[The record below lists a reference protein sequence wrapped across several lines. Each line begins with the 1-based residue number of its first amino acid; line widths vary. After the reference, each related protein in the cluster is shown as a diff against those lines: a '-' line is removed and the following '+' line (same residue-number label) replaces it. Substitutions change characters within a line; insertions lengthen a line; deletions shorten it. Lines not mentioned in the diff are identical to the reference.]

1 MAHGFQSI
9 GKHAEQK
16 DNKALR
22 DWAWDK
28 LKKAAKYGGKKA
40 KALILNRDKS
50 IFPAEVS
57 FIDVDSEE
65 VQEATQIAGQSSM
78 FGLPSNKGGGI
89 VGNPMSGNPLSTP
102 KSDNVSAASQIVNM
116 TSQGG
121 NFFAKSIETYDANDP
136 SQLLQS
142 IASNTQELV
151 RVVQEHEASMTHAS
165 QRRERH
171 DDIMAA
177 RQRAW
182 LEQKAFGKGTAPSGG
197 GGGFAD
203 MAGLG
208 LDLAMGGKG
217 GGQTSQMIKAVGG
230 NALANQLGK
239 SVSGLGKTGKSGSL
253 MKHGVGRVA
262 KRSLAKIGG
271 KGAAKMGAKA
281 IPGLGL
287 LLGLGYGLGRIMKD
301 GDWVGALGEVT
312 SGALSTFAPGP
323 GTALGLG
330 IDGALIAKDMADN
343 AGSADA
349 GGIIDKQIHTGGLD
363 GKGGSLTM
371 THPGELIA
379 NTNQLKEIPNYFLDT
394 LSEREPD
401 FSKAIGLGLYWN
413 QKKYPVFWEG
423 KGGGGG
429 GGDDKEKLP
438 PVIIQGLS
446 QIGRGLTGSKVD
458 DGMIGPSFLRIFN
471 ENTELGKQLRAE
483 DEVDHGSGIGATF
496 RAMSGS
502 KIGDGFIGPKWL
514 GWKNKN
520 QPTVDPQQVLRYL
533 QSQGVDLQEA
543 TMWTNKIGEK
553 SNFVGDK
560 EGGLFGWDGGDFSKM
575 KSAVGV
581 NWKDDWQGQ
590 LNYLIKDQVIL
601 KGSENNQ
608 VAGPNNVSVSS
619 PNNTTK
625 GNETANNLN
634 DLSSDTSRS
643 AMNPNVIVN
652 LPMPGEGGGEV
663 GTTPSGYLNGI
674 SMADT
679 GTDVFANLKIRSL
692 R

>member
-78 FGLPSNKGGGI
+78 FGLPSKKGGGI

-102 KSDNVSAASQIVNM
+102 KSDNVSAASSIVNM
-116 TSQGG
+116 TSQNG
-121 NFFAKSIETYDANDP
+121 NFFAKSIESYDANDP

-151 RVVQEHEASMTHAS
+151 RVVQEHEASMVHQS
-165 QRRERH
+165 LRKERH

-182 LEQKAFGKGTAPSGG
+182 LEQKAFGGGTAPSGG
-197 GGGFAD
+197 GGSGLSD
-203 MAGLG
+203 IAGLG

-217 GGQTSQMIKAVGG
+217 GGKSSEMVKLLGG
-230 NALANQLGK
+230 SVLGDQVAK
-239 SVSGLGKTGKSGSL
+239 SMSGLGKTGKAGSI
-253 MKHGVGRVA
+253 MKHGIGRAA
-262 KRSLAKIGG
+262 KRHAIKTGG
-271 KGAAKMGAKA
+271 KGVAKMSGKA
-281 IPGLGL
+281 IPGVGLALGVL
-287 LLGLGYGLGRIMKD
+287 FGLGRMMK
-301 GDWVGALGEVT
+301 GDFAAGTAEML

-330 IDGALIAKDMADN
+330 IDGALLAKDMADN

-401 FSKAIGLGLYWN
+401 FSKSIGLGLYWN
-413 QKKYPVFWEG
+413 QKKYPIFWEG

-429 GGDDKEKLP
+429 GEDKLP

-446 QIGRGLTGSKVD
+446 QIGRGLFGSKVD
-458 DGMIGPSFLRIFN
+458 DGMIGPSWMRLFN
-471 ENTELGKQLRAE
+471 ENTERGKQLRAE

-496 RAMSGS
+496 RAMTGS

-575 KSAVGV
+575 KSAVGA

-619 PNNTTK
+619 PNNTVK

-652 LPMPGEGGGEV
+652 VPVPGEGGGSV
-663 GTTPSGYLNGI
+663 GTTPSGYVNGI

-679 GTDVFANLKIRSL
+679 GTEIFANLKIRSL

>member
-28 LKKAAKYGGKKA
+28 LKKAAKYAGKKG

-78 FGLPSNKGGGI
+78 FGLPSKKGGGI
-89 VGNPMSGNPLSTP
+89 VSNPMSGNPLSTP
-102 KSDNVSAASQIVNM
+102 KSDNVSAASSIVNM

-121 NFFAKSIETYDANDP
+121 NFFAKSIESYDANDP

-151 RVVQEHEASMTHAS
+151 RVVQEHEESMVHQS
-165 QRRERH
+165 LRKEKH

-177 RQRAW
+177 RTRAW
-182 LEQKAFGKGTAPSGG
+182 MEQKAFGGGTVPSGG
-197 GGGFAD
+197 GGSGLSD
-203 MAGLG
+203 IAGLG

-217 GGQTSQMIKAVGG
+217 GGKSSEMVKLLGGSVVGDQAAKAM
-230 NALANQLGK
+230 
-239 SVSGLGKTGKSGSL
+239 SGLGKTGKAGSI
-253 MKHGVGRVA
+253 MKYGAGRAV
-262 KRSLAKIGG
+262 KRAAIKAGG
-271 KGAAKMGAKA
+271 AGAAKVLGKS
-281 IPGLGL
+281 IPGVGLALGAL
-287 LLGLGYGLGRIMKD
+287 FGLGKFMK
-301 GDWVGALGEVT
+301 GDWVGGLAEIG
-312 SGALSTFAPGP
+312 SGALSLTGAGIPFQI
-323 GTALGLG
+323 ALDSA
-330 IDGALIAKDMADN
+330 IVAKEMADN
-343 AGSADA
+343 AGSADS

-394 LSEREPD
+394 LSERETD
-401 FSKAIGLGLYWN
+401 FSKSIGLGLYWN
-413 QKKYPVFWEG
+413 QKKYPIFWEG

-429 GGDDKEKLP
+429 EEKLP

-446 QIGRGLTGSKVD
+446 QIGRGLIGSKVD
-458 DGMIGPSFLRIFN
+458 DGMFGPSFLRIFN
-471 ENTELGKQLRAE
+471 ENTELGQQLRAE
-483 DEVDHGSGIGATF
+483 DEVIHGSGIGATF
-496 RAMSGS
+496 RAMTGA
-502 KIGDGFIGPKWL
+502 KIGDGYWGPKWL
-514 GWKNKN
+514 NWKRDN
-520 QPTVDPQQVLRYL
+520 QPTVDPEQVLRYL
-533 QSQGVDLQEA
+533 QSQGIDRQEA
-543 TMWTNKIGEK
+543 VNWTNKIGEK
-553 SNFVGDK
+553 SGFVGDK
-560 EGGLFGWDGGDFSKM
+560 EGGLFGWEGSDFSSM
-575 KSAVGV
+575 KSSVGK
-581 NWKDDWQGQ
+581 NWADDWQGQ

-601 KGSENNQ
+601 REDHKDLAGKNNNSG
-608 VAGPNNVSVSS
+608 VTSS
-619 PNNTTK
+619 NNTATSSD
-625 GNETANNLN
+625 NANNLN
-634 DLSSDTSRS
+634 DLSSSTTSAS
-643 AMNPNVIVN
+643 MNPNVIVN
-652 LPMPGEGGGEV
+652 LPMPGEGGGAV